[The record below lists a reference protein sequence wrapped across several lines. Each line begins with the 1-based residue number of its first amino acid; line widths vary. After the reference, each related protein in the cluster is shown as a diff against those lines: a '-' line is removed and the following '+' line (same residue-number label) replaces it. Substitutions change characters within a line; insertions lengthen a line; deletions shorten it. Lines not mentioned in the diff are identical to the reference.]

1 MRLRINPWFLALLAF
16 YFFTGLLYKALLV
29 FLLVTGH
36 ELAHALAARAL
47 GIKVQE
53 IELLPVGGVA
63 RLEGPLELRPLAD
76 ITIAAAGPAFNLLL
90 LLLFWLGQML
100 NWPEGLDYSWPG
112 LQFFWR
118 MNALLLVF
126 NLLPALPL
134 DGGRIQ
140 RAWLAT
146 RLGLKR
152 ATELTLYLSTGL
164 ALSLMLLGLCGLY
177 LGLTGLAFFLVAFF
191 LLYTARQEKAST
203 PYLLWKNL
211 LARQRQNQSELLA
224 EGRVLVAGS
233 ELTVLALVEKLRAG
247 GYNLVCVIDNSED
260 SCWWFKEH
268 ELLDILLNGD
278 GEMPLKKF
286 IKRC

>member
-1 MRLRINPWFLALLAF
+1 MRFRINPWFLALLAF
-16 YFFTGLLYKALLV
+16 YFFTGLLYKTLLV

-36 ELAHALAARAL
+36 ELAHALVARAL
-47 GIKVQE
+47 GIKVKE

-76 ITIAAAGPAFNLLL
+76 IAIAAAGPAFNLIL
-90 LLLFWLGQML
+90 LLLFWLGKKL

-112 LQFFWR
+112 MQFFWR
-118 MNALLLVF
+118 MNVLLAVF

-152 ATELTLYLSTGL
+152 ATELTLFLSTGL
-164 ALSLMLLGLCGLY
+164 SLSLLLLGLWGLY
-177 LGLTGLAFFLVAFF
+177 LGLTGLDFFLIAFF
-191 LLYTARQEKAST
+191 LLYTARQEKATT
-203 PYLLWKNL
+203 PYMIWKNL
-211 LARQRQNQSELLA
+211 LARQRQNQAELLA

-233 ELTVLALVEKLRAG
+233 ELTVLALVEKLRSG
-247 GYNLVCVIDNSED
+247 YYNLVCVIDERENC
-260 SCWWFKEH
+260 CWWFKEH
-268 ELLDILLNGD
+268 ELLNILINGE

-286 IKRC
+286 LKRC